1 MRHLIGG
8 KATQMYKDET
18 PRNGLS
24 PDLAEKF
31 VIEHGNA
38 VLRVARS
45 YCSSAQDADDA
56 YQRTVEILMTKAPEG
71 VSGAQLFSWACT
83 VAKNEALMES
93 RGRRLSVATDFDE
106 IADALE
112 SDLPTPD
119 ERLEADELLGQ
130 GREVLAQLR
139 PDQTRCL
146 LLRADD
152 LSYPE
157 ICEKT
162 GFSYAKVNRLLSEG
176 RQALRHRHEM
186 LVSGNECRRFEDV
199 ISPYAD
205 GQAEPEIA
213 RALELHLE
221 HCMGCRA
228 TLRDYNGAADRVAG
242 VLPIGIL
249 ATLTGERG
257 IFERIA
263 DYCQSV
269 YATVQERLFGQVAAG
284 QQTAEMATAKKIV
297 VVAAVGGS
305 LIAGGAAIENNARDS
320 VPKAAPPASSPAS
333 PSQLVDAVN
342 LTRAERERARAQAR
356 VRTRAA
362 RRARAANDSDLI
374 ASEKDGRDSV
384 TTAPIQDS
392 PVAHDQAGYAADPAD
407 QAPAGSDN
415 AKAPTN
421 AGLEP

>member
-1 MRHLIGG
+1 
-8 KATQMYKDET
+8 MYKDET

-31 VIEHGNA
+31 VIEHGNS

-45 YCSSAQDADDA
+45 YCNSAQDADDA
-56 YQRTVEILMTKAPEG
+56 YQRTIEILMTKAPEG
-71 VSGAQLFSWACT
+71 LSGGQLFSWACT

-93 RGRRLSVATDFDE
+93 RGRKLSVATDFDE
-106 IADALE
+106 IAYALE

-119 ERLEADELLGQ
+119 ERVEADELVSQ

-186 LVSGNECRRFEDV
+186 LVSGNECRRFEDL

-205 GQAEPEIA
+205 GEADPA
-213 RALELHLE
+213 TVLALEMHLE
-221 HCMGCRA
+221 HCMGCKA

-249 ATLTGERG
+249 ATLTGERNV
-257 IFERIA
+257 FERIA

-269 YATVQERLFGQVAAG
+269 YASVQERLFGHAAAG
-284 QQTAEMATAKKIV
+284 QQTAELATAKKI
-297 VVAAVGGS
+297 AAAAAIGGS
-305 LIAGGAAIENNARDS
+305 LIAGGAAIERQNRD
-320 VPKAAPPASSPAS
+320 AAPDAAARPAASEPA
-333 PSQLVDAVN
+333 PARLVDAVS
-342 LTRAERERARAQAR
+342 LTSAERREARASATESR
-356 VRTRAA
+356 K
-362 RRARAANDSDLI
+362 ARAANDSDLI

-384 TTAPIQDS
+384 TTSPPEDS
-392 PVAHDQAGYAADPAD
+392 PVAQDQANYATDPAD
-407 QAPAGSDN
+407 QAPAGSDS
-415 AKAPTN
+415 AQTPTN
-421 AGLEP
+421 AGLGP